1 MERFRD
7 RRDAGRQLADRLAS
21 QVGRE
26 ALVLGL
32 PRGGVPVAYEI
43 ARTLDLPLDVF
54 VVRKLGVPGREELA
68 AGALASG
75 GVRVLNEDVV
85 SALDIPP
92 EVLDAVEAREA
103 AELERRER
111 VYRGNRP
118 GPSLRDREVILVDD
132 GMATG
137 ASMRAAVRAVRAAS
151 PARVVVAVPVAAPE
165 AVEALRM
172 DADDVTV
179 VSMPA
184 WLDGVGQWYDDFAQ
198 TSDEEVRGL
207 LSEPGER

>member
-165 AVEALRM
+165 AVKALRM